1 MVNVRTISQNV
12 KTWRMLYILCRFI
25 TIIIKP
31 RYILIHL
38 SIVTWFISIH
48 LFHTSNVFLFWLR
61 YRDCNLLILRNMY
74 PLHTITHTHLVSV
87 ETSLI
92 QIKGDHMSRPRQFA
106 ATLYCSKMLAIQ
118 RVKAE
123 DSSMLEHAASIKV
136 MIPLY
141 RTGGPERYW
150 ILQGS

>member
-38 SIVTWFISIH
+38 SSYIVYIY
-48 LFHTSNVFLFWLR
+48 TSLSYKQCVSSFGWGTGIII
-61 YRDCNLLILRNMY
+61 C
-74 PLHTITHTHLVSV
+74 LHWELCTSHTHLVSV

-123 DSSMLEHAASIKV
+123 DSSMLEHAANIKV
-136 MIPLY
+136 MMPLY

>member
-1 MVNVRTISQNV
+1 MSVYNNNN
-12 KTWRMLYILCRFI
+12 KTKIYFDTSIQLHCLYLYISFI
-25 TIIIKP
+25 QAMC
-31 RYILIHL
+31 
-38 SIVTWFISIH
+38 FQ
-48 LFHTSNVFLFWLR
+48 FWLR

-123 DSSMLEHAASIKV
+123 DSSMLEHAANIKV
-136 MIPLY
+136 MMPLY

>member
-1 MVNVRTISQNV
+1 MSVYNNNNKTKIYFDTSIQLHCLYQYIS
-12 KTWRMLYILCRFI
+12 FI
-25 TIIIKP
+25 QAMC
-31 RYILIHL
+31 
-38 SIVTWFISIH
+38 FQ
-48 LFHTSNVFLFWLR
+48 FWLR
-61 YRDCNLLILRNMY
+61 YRDYNLLILRNMY

-123 DSSMLEHAASIKV
+123 DSSMLEHAANIKV
-136 MIPLY
+136 MMPLY